1 MMKPL
6 TYAIVSCLLLGTS
19 AWAKHWHE
27 DDDHWDKH
35 WKHHDEG
42 DEREF
47 DHHGGNCYFQPRDVR
62 VIGEYYAPRSRPLP
76 PGLEKKYYRTG
87 HLPPGWEKRVEP
99 FPVAVERQLA
109 PLPTGYRR
117 AFIDGYAVVYIPR
130 TQVVVDVFATFGHR

>member
-47 DHHGGNCYFQPRDVR
+47 DHHGGGCYFQPRDVR

-76 PGLEKKYYRTG
+76 PGLEKKY
-87 HLPPGWEKRVEP
+87 
-99 FPVAVERQLA
+99 
-109 PLPTGYRR
+109 
-117 AFIDGYAVVYIPR
+117 
-130 TQVVVDVFATFGHR
+130 